1 MKKKPSLKN
10 FMIVIYTL
18 AVIGGISVYAHK
30 PATEIE
36 LIFKAALI
44 CGYIALLYSFRNPRR
59 YKARSY
65 GNKIH
70 FS

>member
-1 MKKKPSLKN
+1 MKKKPSIKN

-30 PATEIE
+30 PASEIE
-36 LIFKAALI
+36 LVFMTMLLG
-44 CGYIALLYSFRNPRR
+44 GYVLLLYRFRNTRR
-59 YKARSY
+59 YKPPRY